1 VGRLTFHALRA
12 DRVKF
17 NPNSHQNACSL
28 SADDLSLPS
37 TDLFLWRFLMIY
49 WIYLVIA
56 ILTEVVGTTMMKV
69 SQGLTRLVPSVTM
82 FVMYAISF
90 VFMAF
95 ALKKLEVST
104 AYAIWSGLG
113 TAAIAAIGIIWFQE
127 SLNAAKVV
135 GTGLVIAGVILLNI
149 KA

>member
-1 VGRLTFHALRA
+1 
-12 DRVKF
+12 
-17 NPNSHQNACSL
+17 
-28 SADDLSLPS
+28 
-37 TDLFLWRFLMIY
+37 MIY

-113 TAAIAAIGIIWFQE
+113 TAIIAAIGIIWFQE
-127 SLNAAKVV
+127 SLNPAKVV